1 MLEIIL
7 IVISGVNLMILALL
21 YALAIRGNPKE
32 DNLNAQILDL
42 QNRMESL
49 GKLYKEEGGQQRSE
63 QENLNRGLRMELNN
77 SITGLSDNLNKEN
90 RSNREELSK
99 TLSNLTES
107 LTRRMQDSINTQQT
121 SMDTLKNAMDAKME
135 QIRKN
140 NETKLE
146 EMRKTVDEKLHET
159 LEKRLDNSFKIVSER
174 LEEVHKGL
182 GEMKI
187 LASNVGDLK
196 KVLSNVK
203 TIGILGE
210 VQLANILEEMLTP
223 EQYEA
228 NFKPN
233 KRRNEVVEFAIR
245 LPGRSDDQE
254 AVYLPIDSK
263 FPIADY
269 QRMLQ
274 ASEEG
279 NLAAMETHRRAL
291 AARLKSFARDIRDKY
306 LNPPI
311 TTDFALLFLPLEGLY
326 AEVLKDPELFETM
339 RRDYQIIVVGPSTT
353 AAILNSLQMGFRTLA
368 IEKRSSEVWKLL
380 GAIKLDFGR
389 FGKVLEATQKKLD
402 EASKQIGNA
411 QHRSR
416 QITKKLNRVQDLP
429 TTEPQPALPIEA
441 ELVDD
446 DDYDEDES
454 LV

>member
-7 IVISGVNLMILALL
+7 IVISGINLLILALL

-182 GEMKI
+182 GEMKS

-210 VQLANILEEMLTP
+210 VQLANILEQMLTP

-380 GAIKLDFGR
+380 GAIKLDFG
-389 FGKVLEATQKKLD
+389 
-402 EASKQIGNA
+402 
-411 QHRSR
+411 
-416 QITKKLNRVQDLP
+416 
-429 TTEPQPALPIEA
+429 
-441 ELVDD
+441 
-446 DDYDEDES
+446 
-454 LV
+454 

>member
-1 MLEIIL
+1 M
-7 IVISGVNLMILALL
+7 
-21 YALAIRGNPKE
+21 RGNPKE

-42 QNRMESL
+42 QNKMESL

-77 SITGLSDNLNKEN
+77 SITGLSDSLKTET

-99 TLSNLTES
+99 TLNNLTES

-159 LEKRLDNSFKIVSER
+159 LEKRLGDSFKIVSER

-182 GEMKI
+182 GEMKG
-187 LASNVGDLK
+187 LASSVGDLK

-210 VQLANILEEMLTP
+210 VQLANILEQMLTP

-269 QRMLQ
+269 QRMVE
-274 ASEEG
+274 ASEKG
-279 NLAAMETHRRAL
+279 DLAAMETHRRAL
-291 AARLKSFARDIRDKY
+291 VASIKSFARDIRDKY

-339 RRDYQIIVVGPSTT
+339 RRDYHIIVVGPSTT

-380 GAIKLDFGR
+380 GAIKLDFGK

-416 QITKKLNRVQDLP
+416 QITKKLNRVQELP
-429 TTEPQPALPIEA
+429 SAESKPALPIEA

-446 DDYDEDES
+446 EDDDEDETQI
-454 LV
+454 